1 MTSRRRR
8 IALALACAP
17 LALGAL
23 AACGDDD
30 DTGAGTGGGGGDLS
44 GDIVIDGSSTVG
56 PLTAAAAEA
65 FNAENSGVNI
75 DVRQSGT
82 GGGFEV
88 FCKGETQISNA
99 SRAIKDE
106 EAQACAKAGIEYTE
120 LRVASDGITLVA
132 PKESE
137 IGQCVLT
144 TDQLKAIW
152 RPGSK
157 INDWSAIPGGNYP
170 SVPLELAGAGTQSG
184 TYDFFN
190 EEILGED
197 ASGEVIQPRQDYAAS
212 EDDNNIVRSVTGAPG
227 GLGFFGFSYYEE
239 NQDTLQACTLDGVA
253 PSAETIT
260 DGSYPLS
267 RPLFIYVNNEAL
279 ARPEVAG
286 FVRYFV
292 ENSTRL
298 AEEQQFV
305 PAPQQSIDE
314 DLQELDSRN
323 GGTTTGGGA
332 TTS

>member
-30 DTGAGTGGGGGDLS
+30 DAGAGTNGGGDLS
-44 GDIVIDGSSTVG
+44 GDIVVDGSSTVG

-65 FNAENSGVNI
+65 FNGENSGVNI

-106 EAQACAKAGIEYTE
+106 EAKACADAGIDYTE

-132 PKESE
+132 QREGE
-137 IGQCVLT
+137 VGQCVLT
-144 TDQLKAIW
+144 SDQLKAIW
-152 RPGSK
+152 SPGSK
-157 INDWSAIPGGNYP
+157 IRNWQQIPGGNYP
-170 SVPLELAGAGTQSG
+170 DVPLSLAGPGQQSG

-212 EDDNNIVRSVTGAPG
+212 EDDNNIVRSVTGSPG
-227 GLGFFGFSYYEE
+227 GLGYFGFTYYEE
-239 NQDTLQACTLDGVA
+239 NQDTLQACTVDGVA
-253 PSAETIT
+253 PTTETIT

-279 ARPEVAG
+279 TRPEVAG

-314 DLQELDSRN
+314 DLRELDAAGSA
-323 GGTTTGGGA
+323 TTTTEG
-332 TTS
+332 TSTS